1 MSEQKQ
7 DRKFQKSPEE
17 NAWFLSRLVYTWL
30 DQLIFYGYKH
40 PLQHHDLYPL
50 TSDSQA
56 SHLADRFEKAFDD
69 IKSKTPEGGKVSV
82 YQVLKQIF
90 GWEYGLLAIPM
101 AIQSACNIASPVFI
115 GLLTQFAVNSA
126 SAATPADRPPLY
138 LAAIYS
144 VIFFVLQFFATLF
157 QNRYYYFSMKY
168 GMQARACLTA
178 TTYRK
183 LIKLSSLS
191 RQKYSSGQIL
201 NIVSSDLTRVEM
213 LFWQGH
219 FLWTSPVQVIVIL
232 GLLIANI
239 GVSALAGFGLL
250 VLTIPVQAYVFIYL
264 GKLRRSYAFITDDR
278 IKRTQEFLAGMR
290 IIKLFA
296 WEGSFLGRL
305 LSLRSSE
312 VDRVKTVNVWT
323 AILMGIT
330 MSVPLLASVV
340 SFIVYGALNPT
351 FNPPVIFSSLA
362 LFNLMRF
369 PLIMLPNTI
378 RMLVEARVAIN
389 RLSDVLNAEELQA
402 ISIGQA
408 SDKPDAPDSD
418 NEYAL
423 EIIDGNFQW
432 ELVQSAS
439 KGDQTG
445 KDSQQPKQE
454 DIEANKNAVPMV
466 KLSTLRGINLKVKKG
481 DLVIVCGQ
489 VGSGKSSLL
498 NAILGEMKTLSGQIR
513 INGKIGYT
521 MQQPWIKNGSVKDN
535 VSFGDDFRQDQF
547 DHAVQVTALAQDLD
561 WLPNGANTLLGEK
574 GVQISGGQKARV
586 SLSRLVYCKPDIAL
600 LDDPLSAVDVN
611 VGRHIFNECIKTEL
625 KDKTVI
631 LVTHHI
637 EYLHLADYVVFMK
650 DGSIAEQGTYQE
662 VMNMKGQVADLVQNH
677 GLEENQDEKAVTK
690 KDKVQ
695 NENKPAGISKGMID
709 EERAIG
715 SLQWSIFSSYI
726 KAAGGPVFLAITLFL
741 AVITQVA
748 RIGNDLWLVFWTNDQ
763 FGLSTAT
770 YSGVYFAWGISQGIF
785 SSILGSFM
793 AVCFAFASTKFHKDA
808 ISSVFRAPMSFFDQ
822 TPLGRIVNR
831 FSRDTDVLDTV
842 LPSSIQFFITLSFSL
857 LGLIALMA
865 YAAPFILVALVPLS
879 IAYIFLQQLYLR
891 TSRELKRMDAISRS
905 PIYSQFEETMSGLS
919 TIRAYGKQQKF
930 VSDCQQYID
939 YNNEAVY
946 LQLMCQRW
954 IGLRLETLGSLI
966 CFFTA
971 LIGAITVQ
979 TYGLS
984 AALYGVSLSYA
995 LQLVSSMGFVVRQ
1008 FVEMEVNANSI
1019 ERLHYYISGLPHEA
1033 QAVLVDKRP
1042 PDNWP
1047 SKGQVEFKNVTLKY
1061 DTSDAPVVQDLNLT
1075 IESHEKFAVVGRTGS
1090 GKSTTVYSIFRMM
1103 ELAGGSIVIDDLNI
1117 SEMGLADVRSKL
1129 AIIPQDPVLFSGTVR
1144 SNLDPFNKHTDED
1157 IWQVLDVVN
1166 MKKAISQQDGKL
1178 DSKVQAN
1185 GENFSTG
1192 QRQLLCLARAMLRK
1206 PKLMVMD
1213 EVTANVDFESDKLIQ
1228 ESIRRDFK
1236 NSTVVTIAHRL
1247 NTIIDYDRVL
1257 VLDKGRLV
1265 ELDSPY
1271 NLLQKPDG
1279 IFRNMVM
1286 ETGAA
1291 NAQLLE
1297 RLAKE
1302 KHEAGCVSNVEALVL
1317 ACPSD
1322 Q

>member
-1 MSEQKQ
+1 
-7 DRKFQKSPEE
+7 
-17 NAWFLSRLVYTWL
+17 
-30 DQLIFYGYKH
+30 
-40 PLQHHDLYPL
+40 
-50 TSDSQA
+50 
-56 SHLADRFEKAFDD
+56 
-69 IKSKTPEGGKVSV
+69 
-82 YQVLKQIF
+82 
-90 GWEYGLLAIPM
+90 
-101 AIQSACNIASPVFI
+101 
-115 GLLTQFAVNSA
+115 
-126 SAATPADRPPLY
+126 
-138 LAAIYS
+138 
-144 VIFFVLQFFATLF
+144 
-157 QNRYYYFSMKY
+157 
-168 GMQARACLTA
+168 
-178 TTYRK
+178 
-183 LIKLSSLS
+183 
-191 RQKYSSGQIL
+191 
-201 NIVSSDLTRVEM
+201 
-213 LFWQGH
+213 
-219 FLWTSPVQVIVIL
+219 
-232 GLLIANI
+232 
-239 GVSALAGFGLL
+239 
-250 VLTIPVQAYVFIYL
+250 
-264 GKLRRSYAFITDDR
+264 
-278 IKRTQEFLAGMR
+278 
-290 IIKLFA
+290 
-296 WEGSFLGRL
+296 SFLGRL

-726 KAAGGPVFLAITLFL
+726 KAAGG
-741 AVITQVA
+741 
-748 RIGNDLWLVFWTNDQ
+748 
-763 FGLSTAT
+763 
-770 YSGVYFAWGISQGIF
+770 
-785 SSILGSFM
+785 
-793 AVCFAFASTKFHKDA
+793 
-808 ISSVFRAPMSFFDQ
+808 
-822 TPLGRIVNR
+822 
-831 FSRDTDVLDTV
+831 
-842 LPSSIQFFITLSFSL
+842 
-857 LGLIALMA
+857 
-865 YAAPFILVALVPLS
+865 
-879 IAYIFLQQLYLR
+879 
-891 TSRELKRMDAISRS
+891 
-905 PIYSQFEETMSGLS
+905 
-919 TIRAYGKQQKF
+919 
-930 VSDCQQYID
+930 
-939 YNNEAVY
+939 
-946 LQLMCQRW
+946 
-954 IGLRLETLGSLI
+954 
-966 CFFTA
+966 
-971 LIGAITVQ
+971 
-979 TYGLS
+979 
-984 AALYGVSLSYA
+984 
-995 LQLVSSMGFVVRQ
+995 
-1008 FVEMEVNANSI
+1008 
-1019 ERLHYYISGLPHEA
+1019 
-1033 QAVLVDKRP
+1033 
-1042 PDNWP
+1042 
-1047 SKGQVEFKNVTLKY
+1047 
-1061 DTSDAPVVQDLNLT
+1061 
-1075 IESHEKFAVVGRTGS
+1075 
-1090 GKSTTVYSIFRMM
+1090 
-1103 ELAGGSIVIDDLNI
+1103 
-1117 SEMGLADVRSKL
+1117 
-1129 AIIPQDPVLFSGTVR
+1129 
-1144 SNLDPFNKHTDED
+1144 
-1157 IWQVLDVVN
+1157 
-1166 MKKAISQQDGKL
+1166 
-1178 DSKVQAN
+1178 
-1185 GENFSTG
+1185 
-1192 QRQLLCLARAMLRK
+1192 
-1206 PKLMVMD
+1206 
-1213 EVTANVDFESDKLIQ
+1213 
-1228 ESIRRDFK
+1228 
-1236 NSTVVTIAHRL
+1236 
-1247 NTIIDYDRVL
+1247 
-1257 VLDKGRLV
+1257 
-1265 ELDSPY
+1265 
-1271 NLLQKPDG
+1271 
-1279 IFRNMVM
+1279 
-1286 ETGAA
+1286 
-1291 NAQLLE
+1291 
-1297 RLAKE
+1297 
-1302 KHEAGCVSNVEALVL
+1302 
-1317 ACPSD
+1317 
-1322 Q
+1322 